1 MGSSWIIGWTLYSIT
16 NILIIRRED
25 KQKGEDNMEKEA
37 EKGVMDLQA
46 KEHQEMP
53 TATSTQ

>member
-1 MGSSWIIGWTLYSIT
+1 MGSSWIIRWTLYSIT

-25 KQKGEDNMEKEA
+25 KQIGEDNMEKEA

-46 KEHQEMP
+46 NEHQEMP
-53 TATSTQ
+53 TATSSQ